1 MVGKSFSTVCVFR
14 GQVRS
19 RGNNAILLPFLHA
32 WFYVRYRHNK
42 LFGGCALPCL
52 QWWRRLV
59 LLSYSQVTRPEA
71 IGREDYITNGSV
83 YSAVVRGMNL
93 ALR

>member
-1 MVGKSFSTVCVFR
+1 M
-14 GQVRS
+14 
-19 RGNNAILLPFLHA
+19 
-32 WFYVRYRHNK
+32 
-42 LFGGCALPCL
+42 
-52 QWWRRLV
+52 
-59 LLSYSQVTRPEA
+59 LLSHSQVTRPEA